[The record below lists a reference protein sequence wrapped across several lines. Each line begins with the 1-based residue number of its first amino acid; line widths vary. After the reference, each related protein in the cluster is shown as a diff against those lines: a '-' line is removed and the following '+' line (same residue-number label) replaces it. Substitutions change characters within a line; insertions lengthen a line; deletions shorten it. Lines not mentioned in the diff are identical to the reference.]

1 MHKTIRIIATDLDG
15 TMLHHDNEVSVR
27 NYRAIEH
34 AVNEGMLYVVATG
47 RCRSIVPISNLPV
60 MDYLIAENGAVIYR
74 GGTEQVLYR
83 QAISCLCGTCFRW
96 QNPDRGGAFKTDRTA
111 SSD

>member
-1 MHKTIRIIATDLDG
+1 
-15 TMLHHDNEVSVR
+15 
-27 NYRAIEH
+27 
-34 AVNEGMLYVVATG
+34 MLYVVATG

-83 QAISCLCGTCFRW
+83 QAISCRSASGGDQELGKSTMPLWTCFRW